1 MVVSAPMVLGVM
13 AAAVVDMISVA
24 EVARC
29 NLSRLDEEEALLPC
43 KSVLG
48 SVEPF
53 VSGRMYILGKSL
65 GTQVYRG
72 RDRSDG
78 IDQVVTERS

>member
-29 NLSRLDEEEALLPC
+29 NLFRSNEEEALLPC
-43 KSVLG
+43 
-48 SVEPF
+48 ET
-53 VSGRMYILGKSL
+53 IL
-65 GTQVYRG
+65 
-72 RDRSDG
+72 
-78 IDQVVTERS
+78 